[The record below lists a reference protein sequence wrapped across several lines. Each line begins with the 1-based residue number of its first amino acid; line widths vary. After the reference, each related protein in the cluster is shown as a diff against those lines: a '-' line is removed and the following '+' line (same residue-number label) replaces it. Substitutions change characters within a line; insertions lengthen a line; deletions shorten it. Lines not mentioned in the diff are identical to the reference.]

1 MEEAMTGAT
10 LAMFIGL
17 FGKLK
22 ARGVLTGD
30 DLADIFDQ
38 ATLGLERIGVHGNP
52 GVMGAHT
59 ILSQLQ
65 TIVLGTPATPDE

>member
-1 MEEAMTGAT
+1 MEDAMMGAT

-38 ATLGLERIGVHGNP
+38 ATLGLEQIGVHGNP
-52 GVMGAHT
+52 SMMGAHS
-59 ILSQLQ
+59 ILSQVQ
-65 TIVLGTPATPDE
+65 AIVLGTPTKPGE